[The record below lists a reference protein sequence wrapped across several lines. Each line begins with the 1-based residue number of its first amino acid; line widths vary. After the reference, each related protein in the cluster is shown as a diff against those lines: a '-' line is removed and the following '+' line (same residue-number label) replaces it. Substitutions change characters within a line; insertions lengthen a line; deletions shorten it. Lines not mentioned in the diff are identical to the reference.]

1 MNHPVEDLLEIATRA
16 AAAAAQ
22 FLVDGWATRSVV
34 STKSSGTDVVTQM
47 DRGSEA
53 LLVEAILAS
62 RPDDAI
68 LGEEGGSREGT
79 SGVRWVIDPLD
90 GTVNYLYGFPVWAVS
105 VAAEVDGEPVVG
117 VVHAPALGTVWRGAT
132 GHLAEANGTGIHASG
147 CDDLAMALVGTGFG
161 YEAAVRAAQG
171 EVVAGLLPRVRDI
184 RRAGAAAVD
193 MCWVAQG
200 VLDAY
205 FERGTH
211 LWDRAAAMVICRE
224 AGAQVGGLTG
234 GPASDAMTV
243 AAAPGVYPNLQK
255 ALIEAG
261 VGHE

>member
-1 MNHPVEDLLEIATRA
+1 MTGLTDSLLEIATTA
-16 AAAAAQ
+16 AAASAQ
-22 FLVDGWATRSVV
+22 FLVDGWAERSIV

-47 DRGSEA
+47 DRGSES

-68 LGEEGGSREGT
+68 LGEEGGTREGT
-79 SGVRWVIDPLD
+79 SGVRWIIDPLD

-105 VAAEVDGEPVVG
+105 VAAFVDGEPTVG
-117 VVHAPALGTVWRGAT
+117 VVHAPALGTVWRGAA
-132 GHLAEANGTGIHASG
+132 GGFAHANGAPIRASTCQELG
-147 CDDLAMALVGTGFG
+147 MALVATGFG
-161 YEAAVRAAQG
+161 YEAAIRAEQG
-171 EVVAGLLPRVRDI
+171 RIVADLLPRVRDI

-200 VLDAY
+200 VVDAY

-224 AGAQVGGLTG
+224 AGADVGGLQG
-234 GPASDAMTV
+234 GPATDAMTI
-243 AAAPGVYPNLQK
+243 AAAPGVSA
-255 ALIEAG
+255 ALHTTLVELG
-261 VGHE
+261 VT

>member
-1 MNHPVEDLLEIATRA
+1 MSEELLEIATRA
-16 AAAAAQ
+16 AGASAD
-22 FLVDGWATRSVV
+22 FLVDGWADRSVV

-53 LLVEAILAS
+53 LLVRTILDS

-68 LGEEGGSREGT
+68 LGEEGGTREGT

-105 VAAEVDGEPVVG
+105 VAVFVDGEPAVG
-117 VVHAPALGTVWRGAT
+117 VVHAPALGTIWRGVA
-132 GHLAEANGTGIHASG
+132 GGFAEANGAAIRASE
-147 CDDLAMALVGTGFG
+147 CQDLGMALVATGFG
-161 YEAAVRAAQG
+161 YEAAVRAEQG
-171 EVVAGLLPRVRDI
+171 AVVATLLPQVRDI

-200 VLDAY
+200 VVDAY

-224 AGAQVGGLTG
+224 AGAEVGGVDG
-234 GPASDAMTV
+234 GPATDAMTI
-243 AAAPGVYPNLQK
+243 AAAPGVSASLRD
-255 ALIEAG
+255 ALVGSG
-261 VGHE
+261 VRP